1 MAGYIKAQNKQ
12 NLADRSDR
20 TEGQARGIKRMVER
34 EVYCIDIM
42 TQITNLV
49 AASEKVATILPK
61 EHLDHCVKESVESD
75 EGAEEMLEEVKAAIG
90 RFLRV

>member
-34 EVYCIDIM
+34 EAYCIDIM

-49 AASEKVATILPK
+49 AASEKVATILLK
-61 EHLDHCVKESVESD
+61 EHLDHCVKESVESG
-75 EGAEEMLEEVKAAIG
+75 EGAEEMLEEVKAAIE